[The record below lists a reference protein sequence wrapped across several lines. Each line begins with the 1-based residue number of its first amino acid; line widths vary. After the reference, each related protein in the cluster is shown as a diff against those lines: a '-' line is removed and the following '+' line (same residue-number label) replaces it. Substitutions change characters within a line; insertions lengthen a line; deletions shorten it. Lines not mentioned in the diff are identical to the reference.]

1 MEKREVYFDN
11 SATTRAFDEVRDIV
25 AETMTVDYG
34 NTSSRHMK
42 GVEAE
47 NYAREEIAKTL
58 KVKDKEILF
67 TSGGTESNN
76 LVLIGTALANK
87 RAGNHIITSC
97 VEHASIY
104 NTTAFLEEF
113 GFRVTYLP
121 VDHNGHVSLDALRE
135 AICDD
140 TILVSIMY
148 VNNEIGAVEP
158 IEEIAKIIKEKK
170 PSVYFHVDAI
180 QAYGKYVIRPKK
192 QGIDLL
198 SASGHKIHGPKGTG
212 FLYIDEKV
220 KIKPIIYG
228 GGQQRGLRSG
238 TENVPAIAGMGKAAE
253 EMYQN
258 LDTDLDR
265 MYALKQRLADGISTM
280 ENVRINGL
288 CGRDSAPHVLSVS
301 FAGVRSEVLLHA
313 LEEREIYVS
322 AGSACASN
330 HPDTAGSATLRAI
343 GLPKE
348 LLNSTIRFSLSV
360 FTTEEE
366 IDYTVQVL
374 HELVPMLRR
383 FTRR

>member
-1 MEKREVYFDN
+1 MIYLDN
-11 SATTRAFDEVRDIV
+11 SATTQPSKVCVD
-25 AETMTVDYG
+25 TMTELLTCAWG
-34 NTSSRHMK
+34 NPSSVHAL
-42 GVEAE
+42 GIDAE
-47 NYAREEIAKTL
+47 KRLKAARAQVAQALGAEPER
-58 KVKDKEILF
+58 VFF
-67 TSGGTESNN
+67 TSGGTEADNWAIFS
-76 LVLIGTALANK
+76 TAK
-87 RAGNHIITSC
+87 RLGKRGRHIVTTA
-97 VEHASIY
+97 VEHHAVLHPMQQ
-104 NTTAFLEEF
+104 LEAQ
-113 GFRVTYLP
+113 GFEVTYLP
-121 VDHNGHVSLDALRE
+121 VDENGKIRLSDLE
-135 AICDD
+135 AAIRPD
-140 TILVSIMY
+140 TILVSIMHT
-148 VNNEIGAVEP
+148 NNEIGALEP
-158 IEEIAKIIKEKK
+158 IAEAGELIKRVN
-170 PSVYFHVDAI
+170 PNTLFHVDAV
-180 QAYGKYVIRPKK
+180 QGYGKAKILPKRMK
-192 QGIDLL
+192 IDML
-198 SASGHKIHGPKGTG
+198 SVSGHKIHGPKGIG
-212 FLYIDEKV
+212 FLYVGDRV
-220 KIKPIIYG
+220 KIRPIVFG
-228 GGQQRGLRSG
+228 GGQERGLRSG